1 MKSEKKI
8 TTQENQKDE
17 AKVYDNIKN
26 KVYDYY
32 LWEKNKNPSEK
43 LYVISKE
50 DLSKLKEII
59 KYADLK
65 EFIKGDKTDIKAC
78 IEQFYK
84 EKKIELKS
92 SEENENI
99 FIKIKEKK
107 ENTLD
112 NNEEEINENVIDLY
126 KSLGYKIEED
136 NKGKVDKTETK
147 EKENE
152 NEKKEAKANNEN
164 NPKEKEDKRE
174 LEAKKE
180 DKPENN
186 VEEKQEETNEKK
198 EEIKEEKKEE
208 KNNEEKKEKNEVKEN
223 KDVPK
228 EEVHKDEGN
237 NEGKKEEKKEENEVK
252 ENENA
257 PKEAVNKEGENK
269 EEKKEE
275 NKEDKEAK
283 ENNEDKGKKEE
294 SKEEK
299 KEEEDKD
306 KIQDGKKDEKM
317 TEKQDIKKGE
327 INKENKSNENNKNLE
342 NDQKKEGQ
350 TQTVE
355 SEQSKEPSEKKKEI
369 KNPEAQNIPKKKDEG
384 ENKEIANPPK
394 QTSTNKKEEK
404 EKTMEEKIRE
414 KIIDYDEDEKEEKKK
429 EKETNEKNKEARK
442 KSDIT
447 DKIMNNITEKEGKEE
462 FIHKEEDKDQK
473 YLNRK
478 RSNDNKEIQNE
489 SEKDLKKEKEK
500 EENEINTKEKEE
512 KEKEEN
518 EINTKEKEEK
528 EKEDINPEN
537 KENQIET
544 QNNEQN
550 TINNEENINTNS
562 DNINNNNNNNNN
574 IQDPQMTLQM
584 MQFQEMFM
592 KKYFFEHGSENSF
605 INNYYQSASNESEE
619 GLPQVVNGKI
629 KLRSDIPSLG
639 LQNVG
644 ATCYMNATL
653 QCLMHIKELDEIL
666 LSAFFFNYPRENQNF
681 AEKHKL
687 SNQFVTLLSQVYF
700 PKLNGNPNKYYAP
713 YDFKNLISEINP
725 LFAGYAANDAK
736 DLLQCILE
744 NMHQE
749 LKQATQIFYDYTI
762 DQKNE
767 QIALQYFF
775 NSYITQN
782 KSPINDLLYGI
793 NEMKTTCSLCKI
805 TKYNFQ
811 CYNLL
816 YFPLKEAKRVT
827 VLKKKEE
834 DENFDEKKY
843 VLTLEDCFEHNE
855 HVDHFTGDNQMYCND
870 CNKEADADYQTV
882 LFTAPTILSIVLN
895 RGRGNLDFQEDFK
908 FGIDLDIK
916 KYIHNQFIQNGKYYL
931 IGMVVHLGGS
941 DLSGHFIAYCRMDKN
956 SDWFCYN
963 DAFVDKIDN
972 IEEKF
977 NVNKPYIL
985 FYHYDNEENKEIKEN
1000 ENKENNENNEK

>member
-1 MKSEKKI
+1 
-8 TTQENQKDE
+8 
-17 AKVYDNIKN
+17 
-26 KVYDYY
+26 
-32 LWEKNKNPSEK
+32 
-43 LYVISKE
+43 
-50 DLSKLKEII
+50 
-59 KYADLK
+59 
-65 EFIKGDKTDIKAC
+65 
-78 IEQFYK
+78 
-84 EKKIELKS
+84 
-92 SEENENI
+92 
-99 FIKIKEKK
+99 
-107 ENTLD
+107 
-112 NNEEEINENVIDLY
+112 
-126 KSLGYKIEED
+126 
-136 NKGKVDKTETK
+136 
-147 EKENE
+147 
-152 NEKKEAKANNEN
+152 
-164 NPKEKEDKRE
+164 
-174 LEAKKE
+174 
-180 DKPENN
+180 
-186 VEEKQEETNEKK
+186 
-198 EEIKEEKKEE
+198 
-208 KNNEEKKEKNEVKEN
+208 
-223 KDVPK
+223 
-228 EEVHKDEGN
+228 
-237 NEGKKEEKKEENEVK
+237 
-252 ENENA
+252 
-257 PKEAVNKEGENK
+257 
-269 EEKKEE
+269 
-275 NKEDKEAK
+275 
-283 ENNEDKGKKEE
+283 
-294 SKEEK
+294 
-299 KEEEDKD
+299 
-306 KIQDGKKDEKM
+306 M
-317 TEKQDIKKGE
+317 TEKQEIKNEE
-327 INKENKSNENNKNLE
+327 INKEDKSNENNKNLE

-355 SEQSKEPSEKKKEI
+355 SEQSKEPSEKNEEI
-369 KNPEAQNIPKKKDEG
+369 KNQEAQNIPKKKEEG

-394 QTSTNKKEEK
+394 QKSTNKEEEK
-404 EKTMEEKIRE
+404 EKTTEEKIRE
-414 KIIDYDEDEKEEKKK
+414 KIIDYDENEKKENEE
-429 EKETNEKNKEARK
+429 EKETHVRK
-442 KSDIT
+442 KSDII
-447 DKIMNNITEKEGKEE
+447 DKILNNNTEKEGKEG
-462 FIHKEEDKDQK
+462 IINGEEDKDKKLLQ
-473 YLNRK
+473 NK
-478 RSNDNKEIQNE
+478 RNNDKNEIQNE
-489 SEKDLKKEKEK
+489 SDKDLTEEKPKIEEK
-500 EENEINTKEKEE
+500 EENEINTKEK
-512 KEKEEN
+512 KD
-518 EINTKEKEEK
+518 T
-528 EKEDINPEN
+528 NPEN

-550 TINNEENINTNS
+550 TINNEENINNS

-605 INNYYQSASNESEE
+605 INNYYQSASNEPEE
-619 GLPQVVNGKI
+619 GLPQVVNGRI

-749 LKQATQIFYDYTI
+749 LKQATQVFYDYTI

-834 DENFDEKKY
+834 DENFDEKNY

-916 KYIHNQFIQNGKYYL
+916 KYIHNPFIQNGKYYL

-977 NVNKPYIL
+977 NINKPYIL

>member
-1 MKSEKKI
+1 MEPEKKD
-8 TTQENQKDE
+8 TTQENQKDK
-17 AKVYDNIKN
+17 AKPIDIKN

-65 EFIKGDKTDIKAC
+65 EFIKGDKPDIKAC

-84 EKKIELKS
+84 EKKIELKY

-152 NEKKEAKANNEN
+152 NEKNEAKVNNEN
-164 NPKEKEDKRE
+164 NRKEKEDGGE

-180 DKPENN
+180 DKPGNK
-186 VEEKQEETNEKK
+186 VEEKQGEKKEEKK

-208 KNNEEKKEKNEVKEN
+208 IKEEKKEENEVKEN

-252 ENENA
+252 ENKDS
-257 PKEAVNKEGENK
+257 PKEEVNKEDGNN

-275 NKEDKEAK
+275 NKEAK
-283 ENNEDKGKKEE
+283 ENKDDKGKKEE
-294 SKEEK
+294 IKAEK
-299 KEEEDKD
+299 KEEDKD
-306 KIQDGKKDEKM
+306 KIQDGKKEEKI
-317 TEKQDIKKGE
+317 TEKQEIKNEE
-327 INKENKSNENNKNLE
+327 INKEDKSNENNKNLE

-355 SEQSKEPSEKKKEI
+355 SEQSKEPSEKKEEI
-369 KNPEAQNIPKKKDEG
+369 KNPKAQNIPKKNGEV

-394 QTSTNKKEEK
+394 QKSTNKEEEK
-404 EKTMEEKIRE
+404 EKKTEEKTRE
-414 KIIDYDEDEKEEKKK
+414 EIIDYDEDEKKENKK
-429 EKETNEKNKEARK
+429 EKETHEKNKEVRK
-442 KSDIT
+442 KSDII
-447 DKIMNNITEKEGKEE
+447 DKILINNTEKEGKEG
-462 FIHKEEDKDQK
+462 FINGEEDKDKKLLQ
-473 YLNRK
+473 NK
-478 RSNDNKEIQNE
+478 RNNDKNEIQNE
-489 SEKDLKKEKEK
+489 SDKDLFEEKPKIEEK
-500 EENEINTKEKEE
+500 EENEINTKEK
-512 KEKEEN
+512 K
-518 EINTKEKEEK
+518 
-528 EKEDINPEN
+528 DINPEN

-605 INNYYQSASNESEE
+605 INNYYQSASNEPEE
-619 GLPQVVNGKI
+619 GLPQVVNGRI

-666 LSAFFFNYPRENQNF
+666 LSAFFFNYPRENKNY

-749 LKQATQIFYDYTI
+749 LKQATQVFYDYTI

-834 DENFDEKKY
+834 DENFDEKNY

-916 KYIHNQFIQNGKYYL
+916 KYIHNPFIQNGKYYL

-977 NVNKPYIL
+977 NINKPYIL
-985 FYHYDNEENKEIKEN
+985 FYHYDEELKLKLDIS
-1000 ENKENNENNEK
+1000 

>member
-1 MKSEKKI
+1 MKMESEKKI
-8 TTQENQKDE
+8 TTQKNQKDE
-17 AKVYDNIKN
+17 DKPIDAYDNIN

-65 EFIKGDKTDIKAC
+65 DFIKGDKPDIKAC

-84 EKKIELKS
+84 EKKIELKY
-92 SEENENI
+92 SEENKNI

-136 NKGKVDKTETK
+136 NKGKVDKTETEAK

-152 NEKKEAKANNEN
+152 NEKKEEKVNNEN
-164 NPKEKEDKRE
+164 NQKEKEVKRE

-186 VEEKQEETNEKK
+186 VEEKQEKKKEEKK

-208 KNNEEKKEKNEVKEN
+208 KKEENEVTENKDSPKEEVNKEDGNNEEKKEENEVTEN

-228 EEVHKDEGN
+228 EEVHKNEGN
-237 NEGKKEEKKEENEVK
+237 N
-252 ENENA
+252 
-257 PKEAVNKEGENK
+257 

-275 NKEDKEAK
+275 NKEAK
-283 ENNEDKGKKEE
+283 ENKDDKGKKEE
-294 SKEEK
+294 IKAEK
-299 KEEEDKD
+299 KEEDKD
-306 KIQDGKKDEKM
+306 KIQDGKKEEKM
-317 TEKQDIKKGE
+317 TEKQEIKNEE
-327 INKENKSNENNKNLE
+327 INKEDKSNENNKNLE

-355 SEQSKEPSEKKKEI
+355 SEQSKEPSEKNEKI
-369 KNPEAQNIPKKKDEG
+369 KNQEAQNIPKKKEEG

-394 QTSTNKKEEK
+394 QKSTNKEEEK
-404 EKTMEEKIRE
+404 EKTTEEKIRE
-414 KIIDYDEDEKEEKKK
+414 KIIDYDEDEKKENEE
-429 EKETNEKNKEARK
+429 EKETHVRK
-442 KSDIT
+442 KSDII
-447 DKIMNNITEKEGKEE
+447 DKILNNNTEKEGKEG
-462 FIHKEEDKDQK
+462 IINGEEDKDKKLLQ
-473 YLNRK
+473 NK
-478 RSNDNKEIQNE
+478 RNNDKNEIQNE
-489 SEKDLKKEKEK
+489 SDKDLTEEKPKIEEK
-500 EENEINTKEKEE
+500 EENEINTKEK
-512 KEKEEN
+512 KD
-518 EINTKEKEEK
+518 T
-528 EKEDINPEN
+528 NPEN

-605 INNYYQSASNESEE
+605 INNYYQSASNEPEE
-619 GLPQVVNGKI
+619 GLPQVVNGRI

-749 LKQATQIFYDYTI
+749 LKQATQVFYDYTI

-834 DENFDEKKY
+834 DENFDEKNY

-855 HVDHFTGDNQMYCND
+855 HVDHFTGNNQMYCND

-916 KYIHNQFIQNGKYYL
+916 KYIHNPFIQNGKYYL

-977 NVNKPYIL
+977 NINKPYIL

>member
-1 MKSEKKI
+1 MKMESEKKI
-8 TTQENQKDE
+8 TTQKNQKDE
-17 AKVYDNIKN
+17 DKPIDAYDNIN

-65 EFIKGDKTDIKAC
+65 DFIKGDKPDIKAC

-84 EKKIELKS
+84 EKKIELKY

-136 NKGKVDKTETK
+136 NKGKVDKTETEAK

-152 NEKKEAKANNEN
+152 NEKKEEKVNNEN
-164 NPKEKEDKRE
+164 NQKEKEVKRE

-186 VEEKQEETNEKK
+186 VEEKQEKKKEEKK

-208 KNNEEKKEKNEVKEN
+208 KKEENEVTEN

-228 EEVHKDEGN
+228 EEVHKNEGN
-237 NEGKKEEKKEENEVK
+237 N
-252 ENENA
+252 
-257 PKEAVNKEGENK
+257 

-275 NKEDKEAK
+275 NKEAK
-283 ENNEDKGKKEE
+283 ENKDDKGKKEE
-294 SKEEK
+294 IKAEK
-299 KEEEDKD
+299 KEEDKD
-306 KIQDGKKDEKM
+306 KIQDGKKEEKM
-317 TEKQDIKKGE
+317 TEKQEIKNEE
-327 INKENKSNENNKNLE
+327 INKEDKSNENNKNLE

-355 SEQSKEPSEKKKEI
+355 SEQSKEPSEKNEEI
-369 KNPEAQNIPKKKDEG
+369 KNQEAQNIPKKKEEG

-394 QTSTNKKEEK
+394 QKSTNKEEEK
-404 EKTMEEKIRE
+404 EKTTEEKIRE
-414 KIIDYDEDEKEEKKK
+414 KIIDYDEDEKKENEE
-429 EKETNEKNKEARK
+429 EKETHVRK
-442 KSDIT
+442 KSDII
-447 DKIMNNITEKEGKEE
+447 DKILNNNTEKEGKEG
-462 FIHKEEDKDQK
+462 IINGEEDKDKKLLQ
-473 YLNRK
+473 NK
-478 RSNDNKEIQNE
+478 RNNDKNEIQNE
-489 SEKDLKKEKEK
+489 SDKDLTEEKPKIEEK
-500 EENEINTKEKEE
+500 EENEINTKEK
-512 KEKEEN
+512 KD
-518 EINTKEKEEK
+518 T
-528 EKEDINPEN
+528 NPEN

-562 DNINNNNNNNNN
+562 DNINNNNSNNN

-605 INNYYQSASNESEE
+605 INNYYQSASNEPEE
-619 GLPQVVNGKI
+619 GLPQVVNGRI

-666 LSAFFFNYPRENQNF
+666 LSAFFFNYPRENKNY

-749 LKQATQIFYDYTI
+749 LKQATQVFYDYTI

-834 DENFDEKKY
+834 DENFDEKNY

-855 HVDHFTGDNQMYCND
+855 HVDHFTGNNQMYCND

-916 KYIHNQFIQNGKYYL
+916 KYIHNPFIQNGKYYL

-977 NVNKPYIL
+977 NINKPYIL